1 MPKERRVQFLIDSL
15 GMRFDSE
22 REMLILG
29 LILART
35 LPLVFFAPFLGGGI
49 APSEVK
55 MGLAVAISILVWP
68 AAREA
73 MPVMVPSSAM
83 PFMLL
88 MSKETLIGTC
98 MGICASHIFTAME
111 VAGRLIDT
119 ARGAAMGEVMV
130 PSTKLRATV
139 LGSLFQQLLVVF
151 FVTLGGYGIFFEAY
165 FHSFIDLPL
174 TGGIT
179 VAAGYNTL
187 IEYMCRASANTLYI
201 GLILAAP
208 SLAATFITDLVF
220 GILNRVAPQ
229 LNAYFL
235 SMPVKAMGALA
246 MLLLG
251 LPAII
256 DRLSLYLQQSLI
268 AMERSVQLLLPG

>member
-1 MPKERRVQFLIDSL
+1 MQHLVDTL
-15 GMRFDSE
+15 GMRFNSD
-22 REMLILG
+22 RELLIFG

-35 LPLVFFAPFLGGGI
+35 LPLVFFAPFLGGGL

-55 MGLAVAISILVWP
+55 MGMAVSLAILVWP
-68 AAREA
+68 VAREA
-73 MPVMVPSSAM
+73 MPVMVPTTAM

-88 MSKETLIGTC
+88 MAKETLIGTC
-98 MGICASHIFTAME
+98 MGFSASHIFTAME
-111 VAGRLIDT
+111 VAGRLTDT

-139 LGSLFQQLLVVF
+139 LGSLFQQLLVIF
-151 FVTLGGYGIFFEAY
+151 FITLGGYRIFFEA
-165 FHSFIDLPL
+165 FFNSFVQLPL
-174 TGGIT
+174 TGGIM
-179 VAAGYNTL
+179 VASGYNDL
-187 IEYMCRASANTLYI
+187 IEFMCRASANTLYI

-256 DRLSLYLQQSLI
+256 DRMGFYLQDSLTGL
-268 AMERSVQLLLPG
+268 ERSVNLLMPG

>member
-1 MPKERRVQFLIDSL
+1 MQFLVDSL
-15 GMRFDSE
+15 GMRFDSD
-22 REMLILG
+22 RELLIMG

-35 LPLVFFAPFLGGGI
+35 LPLVFFAPFLGGGL

-55 MGLAVAISILVWP
+55 MGLSVAIAILVWP
-68 AAREA
+68 VAREA
-73 MPVMVPSSAM
+73 MPVMVPSTAM

-88 MSKETLIGTC
+88 MAKETLIGTC
-98 MGICASHIFTAME
+98 MGFSASHIFTAME
-111 VAGRLIDT
+111 VAGRLTDT

-151 FVTLGGYGIFFEAY
+151 FATLGGYRLFFEAY
-165 FHSFIDLPL
+165 FNSFVQLPL
-174 TGGIT
+174 TGGINM
-179 VAAGYNTL
+179 APGYNNL
-187 IEYMCRASANTLYI
+187 IEFMCRTSANTLYI

-208 SLAATFITDLVF
+208 SLAATFIADLVF

-256 DRLSLYLQQSLI
+256 DRMGLYLQDSLI
-268 AMERSVQLLLPG
+268 GLERAVLLLMPG

>member
-1 MPKERRVQFLIDSL
+1 MQFLIDTL
-15 GMRFDSE
+15 GMRFDYN

-35 LPLVFFAPFLGGGI
+35 LPLVFFAPFLGGGL

-55 MGLAVAISILVWP
+55 MGLAVAIAILVWP
-68 AAREA
+68 VARDA
-73 MPVMVPSSAM
+73 MPVMVPTTAM

-88 MSKETLIGTC
+88 MAKETLIGTC
-98 MGICASHIFTAME
+98 MGFSASHIFTAME
-111 VAGRLIDT
+111 VAGRLTDT

-139 LGSLFQQLLVVF
+139 LGSLFQQLLVIF
-151 FVTLGGYGIFFEAY
+151 FATLGGYRIFFEAY
-165 FHSFIDLPL
+165 FNSFIQLPL
-174 TGGIT
+174 TGGVT
-179 VAAGYNTL
+179 VTAGYNAL
-187 IEYMCRASANTLYI
+187 IEFMCRASANTLYI

-208 SLAATFITDLVF
+208 SLAATFIADLVF

-256 DRLSLYLQQSLI
+256 DRMGIYLQEALI
-268 AMERSVQLLLPG
+268 AMERAALLLVPG